1 MSLVNIDEHQQLI
14 LSLFNHLRNNV
25 AGGEMEGL
33 PKALRMTKMSWCED
47 LSYLAQ
53 LNVMKCQS
61 MPDRCHSTKRFA
73 YSAQNNALFIY
84 GSGKA
89 DYSDVYIIKEQ
100 IENWFSYRKFATA
113 EMMASFP
120 DELPNNKVVQFII
133 AVHEN
138 NTHVGCAAV
147 RFSLDFYN
155 HFILTCNFATINV
168 IGEPV
173 YTAGPKSAD
182 DCKKR
187 PAFDYP
193 NLCADNDI
201 VMPDL
206 LDYYSLHGPL

>member
-25 AGGEMEGL
+25 AGGEIDGL
-33 PKALRMTKMSWCED
+33 PKAVRMAKMSWCED

-61 MPDRCHSTKRFA
+61 LPDRCHSTKRFA
-73 YSAQNNALFIY
+73 HSGQNNALFIY

-89 DYSDVYIIKEQ
+89 DYSDAYIIKKQ
-100 IENWFSYRKFATA
+100 IENWFSYRKYASA
-113 EMMASFP
+113 EMMTSFP
-120 DELPNNKVVQFII
+120 DQLPIKKVVQFII

-147 RFSLDFYN
+147 RFSLDLYT
-155 HFILTCNFATINV
+155 HFILTCNFATSIV

-173 YTAGPKSAD
+173 YIAGRKAAD
-182 DCKKR
+182 ACKKR

-201 VMPDL
+201 IEPDIL
-206 LDYYSLHGPL
+206 NYYSLHGP